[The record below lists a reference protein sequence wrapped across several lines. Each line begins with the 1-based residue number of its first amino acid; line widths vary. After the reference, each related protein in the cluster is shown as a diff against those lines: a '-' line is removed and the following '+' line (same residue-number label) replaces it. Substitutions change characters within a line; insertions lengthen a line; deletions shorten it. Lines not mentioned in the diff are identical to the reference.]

1 MTSPSTTLGRAALA
15 LTLLVLPGLAAPAEE
30 RPNVVLILADDLGY
44 QDLGCYG
51 HPELRT
57 PALDRLAAQGV
68 RLTDFHAGATVCTP
82 SRMALM
88 TGCYPPRV
96 GWTRGVM
103 GYGMELHEGMSLAAP
118 TLAELFQA
126 HGYATAI
133 SGKWHL
139 GNEPPMR
146 PQRRGFDSAYY
157 VAMSNNQTTQVWRG
171 DEVVEDPFENRRLS
185 EQFTDDA
192 IRFVRAHA
200 QEPFFLY
207 LPYTAPHF
215 PVEPH
220 AEWEGTSEHGAYG
233 DVVEELDARIGELL
247 DVLEEQQIARRTLV
261 VFSSDNGPNPGEAAS
276 SLPFRGEKWSAL
288 EGGTRVPAI
297 LSWPGVLPAGQ
308 ACDELVSAMDLLP
321 SLCRAAG
328 IERADTHEIDGVD
341 VWDTLLGESEQHARS
356 ELLYWHGMDPAPQAI
371 RVDNWKLF
379 LDRRHALQG
388 SGTARR
394 TAEQDA
400 LLAPYRA
407 ALQEDVAN
415 PPMLFDLDE
424 DPGETVDRSEEL
436 PERVAAMRARAQA
449 LFEELEA
456 TPILPAAAGSGD

>member
-1 MTSPSTTLGRAALA
+1 MARVQHR
-15 LTLLVLPGLAAPAEE
+15 TLLHCDASQLAQVGGRCPGAEQRRQRPA
-30 RPNVVLILADDLGY
+30 
-44 QDLGCYG
+44 
-51 HPELRT
+51 
-57 PALDRLAAQGV
+57 
-68 RLTDFHAGATVCTP
+68 HA
-82 SRMALM
+82 
-88 TGCYPPRV
+88 
-96 GWTRGVM
+96 
-103 GYGMELHEGMSLAAP
+103 
-118 TLAELFQA
+118 
-126 HGYATAI
+126 
-133 SGKWHL
+133 
-139 GNEPPMR
+139 PPMR

-220 AEWEGTSEHGAYG
+220 AEWEGTSEYGAYG

-308 ACDELVSAMDLLP
+308 VCDELVSAMDLLP

-328 IERADTHEIDGVD
+328 IERADTPAIDGVD
-341 VWDTLLGESEQHARS
+341 VWDTLLGEGEQHARS

-379 LDRRHALQG
+379 LDRRHALRG

-394 TAEQDA
+394 TAEQNA
-400 LLAPYRA
+400 LLAPYVSELR
-407 ALQEDVAN
+407 EDAPN

-424 DPGETVDRSEEL
+424 DPGETADRSEEL
-436 PERVAAMRARAQA
+436 PERVATMRARAQA
-449 LFEELEA
+449 LFAEIEA
-456 TPILPAAAGSGD
+456 APILPTAADPHD